1 MSIVDTVKMDLIPD
15 EVSWVIIN
23 LALSHYI
30 YSISNIL
37 ESDEDLDKE
46 EIELLEFTRNKSIE
60 LESEIRNH
68 LNWESYEKGESEI

>member
-15 EVSWVIIN
+15 EVSQVIIN

-30 YSISNIL
+30 YSISSIL

-46 EIELLEFTRNKSIE
+46 EIELLEFMRNKSIE
-60 LESEIRNH
+60 LESEIRNN